1 MGKNEL
7 TFTVFL
13 IHALAEA
20 WQISP
25 QKVYETLSK
34 TAILDDYIVQCYDA
48 LHTQGK
54 KYLVEDITEF
64 VHERGTIIYESGS
77 IIKDL

>member
-20 WQISP
+20 WQVSP
-25 QKVYETLSK
+25 QKVYEILSR
-34 TAILDDYIVQCYDA
+34 TTILDDYIVPCYDV
-48 LHTQGK
+48 LHTQGE

-64 VHERGTIIYESGS
+64 VNERGGITV
-77 IIKDL
+77 